1 MPEGENI
8 EKQELSREIV
18 EEWYGEKG
26 LSFERA
32 EESKVK
38 EERSF
43 SPAPSFVINEEEKK
57 KKEDEKKLLIKK
69 DIKNLLAVAEKKGLE
84 YSIKEAKKK
93 NDPFLLD
100 IYHDVLA
107 RDAAYKRFLNH
118 KK

>member
-8 EKQELSREIV
+8 EKQELSQEII

-26 LSFERA
+26 IGSEKTVQKEKGEEKVSFPPPSFA
-32 EESKVK
+32 VDK
-38 EERSF
+38 EEK
-43 SPAPSFVINEEEKK
+43 I
-57 KKEDEKKLLIKK
+57 KKEDEKKLVIKK
-69 DIKNLLAVAEKKGLE
+69 DIKNLLAIAEKRGLE
-84 YSIKEAKKK
+84 SSIKEAEKK

-107 RDAAYKRFLNH
+107 KDAAYKRFLNH